1 MSRVRTDYE
10 KTLWRKI
17 VRFVNGE
24 KDLFD
29 EQSGFNV
36 ETEELEVRRHRN
48 FFEEAEL
55 NKKKVQIA
63 ELIEE
68 RSEETEQR
76 AVKLYERFY
85 RLFAVIT
92 CVAIIAILLVTVA
105 NLPDYGDPDN
115 PANNEVSKKYIEDGI
130 KDTGAVNIVAGM
142 ILDYRAFDTLGESH
156 VLFIAAVCV
165 MILLKID
172 PDSEKGK
179 RFISLENDRAY
190 EPKNDPIL
198 VWATGI
204 LVPIIIV
211 FGIYVILNGHLSPG
225 GGFSGG
231 AIIGAGLILY
241 LNAFGFKKTE
251 SFFTQKTF
259 SVVSVSALLFYSI
272 SKTYAFFTG
281 ANGIHSIIS
290 KGTAGDI
297 ISAGLILPLN
307 ICVGAVVA
315 CTMYSFYGMFRK
327 GGL

>member
-1 MSRVRTDYE
+1 MSRVRSDYE

-36 ETEELEVRRHRN
+36 ETEELEDRRHRN

-68 RSEETEQR
+68 RSEETERR

-92 CVAIIAILLVTVA
+92 CVAVIAILLVTVA
-105 NLPDYGDPDN
+105 NLPDYGEPEN

-204 LVPIIIV
+204 LVPVIIV

-315 CTMYSFYGMFRK
+315 CNMYSFYAMFRK

>member
-1 MSRVRTDYE
+1 MSKVRSDYE

-24 KDLFD
+24 KDYFD
-29 EQSGFNV
+29 EKSGFNI
-36 ETEELEVRRHRN
+36 EEEEIVARRHN
-48 FFEEAEL
+48 QFFEEAEW
-55 NKKKVQIA
+55 NKKKVRIE

-68 RSEETEQR
+68 RSEETDRR
-76 AVKLYERFY
+76 AAKFYERFY
-85 RLFAVIT
+85 RLFAIVT
-92 CVAIIAILLVTVA
+92 CVAIIAILLATVA
-105 NLPDYGDPDN
+105 NLPDYGAADN
-115 PANNEVSKKYIEDGI
+115 PANNEVRAKYIEDGI

-156 VLFIAAVCV
+156 VLFIAVVCV

-172 PDSEKGK
+172 PNSEKGK

-198 VWATGI
+198 VWATRI
-204 LVPIIIV
+204 LVPLIIT

-251 SFFTQKTF
+251 TFFTEKTF

-281 ANGIHSIIS
+281 ANGIHNIIS
-290 KGTAGDI
+290 KGTPGEI
-297 ISAGLILPLN
+297 LSAGLILPLN

-315 CTMYSFYGMFRK
+315 CTMYSFYAMFRK

>member
-1 MSRVRTDYE
+1 MSRIRSDYE
-10 KTLWRKI
+10 KTLWRRI
-17 VRFVNGE
+17 RRFVNGE
-24 KDLFD
+24 KDFFD

-36 ETEELEVRRHRN
+36 ETEEVDARRRRL
-48 FFEEAEL
+48 FFEEAEW
-55 NKKKVQIA
+55 NRKKTQIR
-63 ELIEE
+63 EVIEE

-76 AVKLYERFY
+76 AVKLYEKFY
-85 RLFAVIT
+85 RLVAVLT
-92 CVAIIAILLVTVA
+92 CAAIIAILLATVA
-105 NLPDYGDPDN
+105 NLPDYGDASN
-115 PANNEVSKKYIEDGI
+115 PANNEVSRKYIEDGI
-130 KDTGAVNIVAGM
+130 EDTGAVNIVAGM

-198 VWATGI
+198 CWATRI
-204 LVPIIIV
+204 LVPLIIV
-211 FGIYVILNGHLSPG
+211 YGIYVILNGHLSPG

-251 SFFTQKTF
+251 TFFTQKTF

-281 ANGIHSIIS
+281 ANGIHSMIS
-290 KGTAGDI
+290 KGTPGNI
-297 ISAGLILPLN
+297 LSSGLILPLN

-315 CTMYSFYGMFRK
+315 CTMYSFYAMFRK

>member
-36 ETEELEVRRHRN
+36 ETEELEDRRHRN

-251 SFFTQKTF
+251 RFFTQKTF

-281 ANGIHSIIS
+281 ANGIHNIIS

>member
-1 MSRVRTDYE
+1 MSKVRSDYE

-24 KDLFD
+24 KDFFD
-29 EQSGFNV
+29 EQSGFDV
-36 ETEELEVRRHRN
+36 ENEELDARRHRN
-48 FFEEAEL
+48 FFEEAEW

-68 RSEETEQR
+68 RSEETDRR

-85 RLFAVIT
+85 RLFAVVT
-92 CVAIIAILLVTVA
+92 CVAIILILLATVT
-105 NLPDYGDPDN
+105 NLPDYGLSTN
-115 PANNEVSKKYIEDGI
+115 PANNEVSRKYIEDGI
-130 KDTGAVNIVAGM
+130 EDTGAVNIVAGM

-165 MILLKID
+165 MLLLKID
-172 PDSEKGK
+172 PASEKGK
-179 RFISLENDRAY
+179 RFINLENDRAY

-198 VWATGI
+198 AWATTI
-204 LVPIIIV
+204 LVPIIIT
-211 FGIYVILNGHLSPG
+211 FGIYIIVNGHLSPG

-231 AIIGAGLILY
+231 AIIGAGFILY

-251 SFFTQKTF
+251 RFFTQKTF

-281 ANGIHSIIS
+281 ANGIHSLIP
-290 KGTAGDI
+290 KGTPGDI
-297 ISAGLILPLN
+297 LSSGLILPLN